1 VTASKQV
8 HQLIDRLPT
17 EDLEAIAYFLERLE
31 AEQDPV
37 ERAFLRAALLE
48 PEELSPEDEESIR
61 EAEADVAAGRLIS
74 HEDIR
79 REFLDE
85 S

>member
-1 VTASKQV
+1 MVAVQHIHDLVGRLSDE
-8 HQLIDRLPT
+8 DREVL
-17 EDLEAIAYFLERLE
+17 ANFLERFSSE
-31 AEQDPV
+31 DDPV

-48 PEELSPEDEESIR
+48 PEDLSEEDKR
-61 EAEADVAAGRLIS
+61 ALKEAEDALAAGDVFTQEEI
-74 HEDIR
+74 E